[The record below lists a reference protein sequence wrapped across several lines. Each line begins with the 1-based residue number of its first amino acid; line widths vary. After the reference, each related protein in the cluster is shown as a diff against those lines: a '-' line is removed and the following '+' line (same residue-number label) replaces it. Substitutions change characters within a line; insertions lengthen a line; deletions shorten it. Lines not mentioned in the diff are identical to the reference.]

1 MAKTETPSLYS
12 PDPEDQEL
20 IKEIKGQ
27 YSELSEALKAR
38 RLPFDPKL
46 MALAQGFLA
55 PTQTGSFGESLGY
68 AAKGYSEAA
77 NAEEKSAQ
85 ERAALRLQLAQGEL
99 AQRQATRKAQMGQQI
114 LLGGFPQAGGAG
126 VTGAGSTTISTGA
139 PTTAPQAL
147 RDVTMTDVRAAM
159 AVDPDLGKSMESIY
173 KLQGDRYKIAM
184 NGTVY
189 DTVDKKYVTGLQ
201 IPGQTPA
208 LFTIPEIGD
217 KLNMMPWQYEQYQ
230 DYRNKGMGKEWVKNF
245 MSPDPIPLGD
255 IKKAPV
261 APTGTPATEPP
272 VDISASGIEAR
283 AKAKETTAVERAKGE
298 DKRFQ
303 TIVNNA
309 ETAGSRQSMY
319 NTLGQLAKRPDA
331 NQILG
336 VFENADLSSALFK
349 LLETSGKGLPQVS
362 EIRDIFTNYGLDK
375 NLKADQLAVAQL
387 IAQINL
393 DLRRISRTPGEGAYS
408 DLETN
413 MMLAAGPS
421 MKDTPLGLQK
431 KLSLLNARAEFEKNV
446 SRALLDSNMDA
457 DKFKRSEQYD
467 KLLDN
472 YNQKLVGIMFPNQRV
487 VAPSSKTP
495 TIDDVRK
502 SLAKK
507 KEGQ

>member
-1 MAKTETPSLYS
+1 
-12 PDPEDQEL
+12 
-20 IKEIKGQ
+20 
-27 YSELSEALKAR
+27 
-38 RLPFDPKL
+38 
-46 MALAQGFLA
+46 
-55 PTQTGSFGESLGY
+55 
-68 AAKGYSEAA
+68 
-77 NAEEKSAQ
+77 
-85 ERAALRLQLAQGEL
+85 
-99 AQRQATRKAQMGQQI
+99 
-114 LLGGFPQAGGAG
+114 
-126 VTGAGSTTISTGA
+126 
-139 PTTAPQAL
+139 
-147 RDVTMTDVRAAM
+147 
-159 AVDPDLGKSMESIY
+159 
-173 KLQGDRYKIAM
+173 
-184 NGTVY
+184 
-189 DTVDKKYVTGLQ
+189 
-201 IPGQTPA
+201 
-208 LFTIPEIGD
+208 
-217 KLNMMPWQYEQYQ
+217 
-230 DYRNKGMGKEWVKNF
+230 
-245 MSPDPIPLGD
+245 
-255 IKKAPV
+255 
-261 APTGTPATEPP
+261 
-272 VDISASGIEAR
+272 
-283 AKAKETTAVERAKGE
+283 
-298 DKRFQ
+298 
-303 TIVNNA
+303 
-309 ETAGSRQSMY
+309 MY